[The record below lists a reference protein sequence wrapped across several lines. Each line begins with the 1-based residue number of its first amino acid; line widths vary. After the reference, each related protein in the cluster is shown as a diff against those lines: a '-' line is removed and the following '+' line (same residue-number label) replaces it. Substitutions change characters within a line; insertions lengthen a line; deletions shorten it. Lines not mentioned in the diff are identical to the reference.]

1 MDVLSNASFRTA
13 RMYSLVILVIGYV
26 GLSFVWGHQDRLTTL
41 VDARKAIAGVILAS
55 QNVEFP
61 ERGETSGDEGK
72 KFLRYNWEPYFP
84 ALGEIDV
91 NGDKVRIRRRGGGGW
106 AVLISSPDRDA
117 EGWIQSYNENINS
130 LEDIAARIGI
140 FASGGTDP
148 SELYVQI
155 EQRTLGIEVVVPGVG
170 LGFRGMQ
177 VVWVCVIAIFGF
189 LVILRDRIQH
199 VLSDEDLAA
208 SERWLIIDGEVGIEY
223 VLSQLWLVALAMAP
237 IALSSGLIAGVTTQI
252 AANGAMSNLAM
263 DGLMAA
269 GVLILL
275 VGNGWL
281 ALIITSRILE
291 LRARRRELA
300 SS

>member
-1 MDVLSNASFRTA
+1 MA
-13 RMYSLVILVIGYV
+13 
-26 GLSFVWGHQDRLTTL
+26 Q
-41 VDARKAIAGVILAS
+41 VILAS
-55 QNVEFP
+55 RNVEFP
-61 ERGETSGDEGK
+61 ERGETNGDEVR
-72 KFLRYNWEPYFP
+72 KFVRYDWDSYFP

-91 NGDKVRIRRRGGGGW
+91 DGGAVRIRSRGGGGW
-106 AVLISSPDRDA
+106 AVLLSVLERSD
-117 EGWIQSYNENINS
+117 EKWIQSYNENIES
-130 LEDIAARIGI
+130 LGDVAARIGI
-140 FASGGTDP
+140 FASEGTDP
-148 SELYVQI
+148 SQLYVQI

-177 VVWVCVIAIFGF
+177 VVWVCAIAIFGF

-199 VLSDEDLAA
+199 VLSDEGLAA

-223 VLSQLWLVALAMAP
+223 VLSQLWLIALAMTP
-237 IALSSGLIAGVTTQI
+237 IVLSSGLVAGVTTQI

-269 GVLILL
+269 GVLIVL

-281 ALIITSRILE
+281 ALNVSSRILE

-300 SS
+300 RP